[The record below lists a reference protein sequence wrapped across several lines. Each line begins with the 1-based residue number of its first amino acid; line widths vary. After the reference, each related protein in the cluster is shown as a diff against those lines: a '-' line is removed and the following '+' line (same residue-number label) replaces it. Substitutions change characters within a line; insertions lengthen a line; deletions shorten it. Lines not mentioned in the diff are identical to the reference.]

1 MILLLWGFLRKK
13 KNALARLFCCNIGDF
28 PIKYLGV
35 PLHFSKLKRE
45 DIQPVVDKL
54 MKRIAGWKGKL
65 LSTAGK
71 LTLLKS
77 CLVSIPVYLIS
88 VIKFPK
94 WAIECINSQMAN
106 FLWNDHEGKH
116 KYHLSNWQSLALLK
130 DYGGWGIP
138 DLGCLN
144 MSLLSSWINRY
155 HLSGDVIW
163 KKIIDHKY
171 RTKRPNLFCCPVI
184 GASPFWR
191 GVLWASKAAQLGVR
205 WKIGDGRSVRFWED
219 LWFGTCSIAILYWEL
234 YTIADQKKC
243 HRGISLGWN
252 RPQNLL

>member
-1 MILLLWGFLRKK
+1 
-13 KNALARLFCCNIGDF
+13 
-28 PIKYLGV
+28 
-35 PLHFSKLKRE
+35 
-45 DIQPVVDKL
+45 
-54 MKRIAGWKGKL
+54 MKIIAGWKGKL

-77 CLVSIPVYLIS
+77 CLVSIPVYLIC

-116 KYHLSNWQSLALLK
+116 KYHLSNWQSLAMPK

-171 RTKRPNLFCCPVI
+171 RTKRPNLFC
-184 GASPFWR
+184 
-191 GVLWASKAAQLGVR
+191 
-205 WKIGDGRSVRFWED
+205 
-219 LWFGTCSIAILYWEL
+219 
-234 YTIADQKKC
+234 
-243 HRGISLGWN
+243 
-252 RPQNLL
+252 